1 MKEKLGDMP
10 VDEFRKHG
18 HMLIDWVA
26 DYLEGVEKYPVLAQ
40 IKPGDVKFKLPA
52 EPPFEGEE
60 FQDFMKDIDEIIMPG
75 MTHWNHPNF
84 MAYFNSTGTGPGIL
98 AELLSGAFNIN
109 GMLWKSAPAATELEE
124 VTLGWLR
131 QMLQL
136 PEDFWG
142 IIYDGAANSTMHA
155 LAAAREY
162 AGDLKI
168 RQKGMAGRA
177 DIPKLRV
184 YASEHAHNSID
195 KGALTVGIGV
205 DGIRHIPVDE
215 NFSMIYSELEKAI
228 AEDVTNG
235 WYPLCVVASIGTT
248 STTSIDPLEEIG
260 KICRTHDI
268 WLHVDAAHAG
278 TAAIVPEMRHILNG
292 IELADSLVVNP
303 HKWMGIPID
312 LSTFFTNKPEILRGA
327 FSLSA
332 EYLKTK
338 EDSSVENYMDY
349 GIQLGRRFRSLKL
362 WFVIRYFGVNG
373 IIDRLKDNLRL
384 AQVVKKNVEENDQC
398 ELLAPV
404 PLSTVCF
411 RMKPDWASD
420 NCLNQLNSDLMY
432 SVNATGKVFL
442 SHTVLNEKF
451 AIRFVV
457 SSFKTMESHVELA
470 WKTIIDEFEKL
481 SKEKYR

>member
-10 VDEFRKHG
+10 IEEFKKQG
-18 HMLIDWVA
+18 HMLIDWIA
-26 DYLEGVEKYPVLAQ
+26 DYLDNIEKYPVLAQ
-40 IKPGDVKFKLPA
+40 IKPGDVKSKLPA
-52 EPPFEGEE
+52 EPPAEGEE
-60 FQDFMKDIDEIIMPG
+60 FTEFMKDVDDIIMPG

-109 GMLWKSAPAATELEE
+109 GMLWKSSPAATELEE

-131 QMLQL
+131 QMLKL

-162 AGDLKI
+162 ASDLNV
-168 RQKGMAGRA
+168 RQKGMAGRS
-177 DIPKLRV
+177 DIPRLRV
-184 YASEHAHNSID
+184 YASEQAHNSID
-195 KGALTVGIGV
+195 KGALTIGIGL
-205 DGIRHIPVDE
+205 DGIRHIPVDK
-215 NFSMIYSELEKAI
+215 NFSMIAAELEKAI
-228 AEDVTNG
+228 KEDVDNG
-235 WYPLCVVASIGTT
+235 WYPLCVVVSIGTT
-248 STTSIDPLEEIG
+248 STTSIDPLPEIG
-260 KICRTHDI
+260 RICKANNI

-278 TAAIVPEMRHILNG
+278 TAAIVPEMRYILNG

-312 LSTFFTNKPEILRGA
+312 LSTFFTNKPEVLRGA

-338 EDSSVENYMDY
+338 EDASVENYMDY

-384 AQVVKKNVEENDQC
+384 AQLVKKKVEENSHF

-411 RMKPDWASD
+411 RVNYEGKTDEV
-420 NCLNQLNSDLMY
+420 LNELNANLMHR
-432 SVNATGKVFL
+432 VNATGKVFL
-442 SHTVLNEKF
+442 SHTVLNGKF

-470 WKTIIDEFEKL
+470 WNTILETFEELK
-481 SKEKYR
+481 KEKKI